1 MELLDFADHD
11 YINLVTYK
19 KDNTS
24 VKTPVWVAK
33 YDNYLVITSSKS
45 AGKVKRINNNGRATI
60 YITDQMGSSTLSDLV
75 HVKASLIEDEE
86 TKQAALDTIIK
97 KYGAMS
103 KMFIRGS
110 NENRSI
116 IKIDEIVT

>member
-1 MELLDFADHD
+1 MNLLDFCDD
-11 YINLVTYK
+11 EYINLITYRQDK
-19 KDNTS
+19 S
-24 VKTPVWVAK
+24 PVSTPVWLSQLG
-33 YDNYLVITSSKS
+33 DSIVITSSLN

>member
-1 MELLDFADHD
+1 
-11 YINLVTYK
+11 
-19 KDNTS
+19 
-24 VKTPVWVAK
+24 
-33 YDNYLVITSSKS
+33 
-45 AGKVKRINNNGRATI
+45 
-60 YITDQMGSSTLSDLV
+60 MGSSTLSDLV